1 MVGTF
6 FIVSDTTSAKIIKSR
21 MEQVVINVMMFQNA
35 SNCNSDPVVRDGEG
49 RDRRAVPGDDGGADG
64 AAEAPDLGE
73 QAAAGDGREGTGE
86 AAAGEEEPERGLVT
100 CTSRERGHTGG
111 GRERSSV
118 LFDLIYLILYRL
130 SYLHF
135 YDPHALNALGQG
147 PGGIV

>member
-1 MVGTF
+1 MF
-6 FIVSDTTSAKIIKSR
+6 VSDTTSTKMIKSS

-86 AAAGEEEPERGLVT
+86 AAAGADAEEGRRRGRQGGEGA
-100 CTSRERGHTGG
+100 CGGSGGG
-111 GRERSSV
+111 GRCGERGA
-118 LFDLIYLILYRL
+118 FDREAATGHPSKSQAPLATKSFTMGREIY
-130 SYLHF
+130 
-135 YDPHALNALGQG
+135 
-147 PGGIV
+147 